1 LNNNIKSSYI
11 SFTDRYLLYS

>member
-1 LNNNIKSSYI
+1 LNNNIKFSCT

>member
-1 LNNNIKSSYI
+1 MKSSYR